1 VADGAVEIFR
11 ELLVLKGVHQL
22 FSLLLIICCLET
34 VGREVPIQVGSPEG
48 GVSPR
53 VFLNLRRTQ
62 KYRELAHKPFSFHC
76 NAGNYKNRRI
86 SLWHKPL
93 GSFSWGRYLKIHT
106 EIKTESFQQKK
117 CVGRPKLTL
126 SVTLI
131 RMTCLQMTST

>member
-53 VFLNLRRTQ
+53 VFLNLRRTH
-62 KYRELAHKPFSFHC
+62 KYRNLHINH
-76 NAGNYKNRRI
+76 
-86 SLWHKPL
+86 SLVIAMQETTKIG
-93 GSFSWGRYLKIHT
+93 GSPSGIN
-106 EIKTESFQQKK
+106 
-117 CVGRPKLTL
+117 P
-126 SVTLI
+126 
-131 RMTCLQMTST
+131 